1 MILVCKDRKVIA
13 YHTDDQEY
21 VIDRYPQDCEILKVE
36 QVEFD
41 EEGWPLYPEGKPALD
56 LRTTGST
63 EQRLR
68 DLEMALSYLLGGGS

>member
-1 MILVCKDRKVIA
+1 MILVCKNRKVIA
-13 YHTDDQEY
+13 YHSDEQEY